1 MASDSIRFYALI
13 YVALIALATLK
24 VVFERTFDYWI
35 AVGGI
40 LVLATMKTLLI
51 VGYYQ
56 HLRWERRSLSGV
68 MALALVLFL
77 LLMVAAS
84 FSVT

>member
-1 MASDSIRFYALI
+1 MASDSIRFYGLI

-24 VVFERTFDYWI
+24 VIFERTFDYWI

-40 LVLATMKTLLI
+40 MVLATMKTLLI

-56 HLRWERRSLSGV
+56 HLRWERRSLSGL

>member
-56 HLRWERRSLSGV
+56 HLRWERRSLSGL

>member
-24 VVFERTFDYWI
+24 VVFERMFDYWI
-35 AVGGI
+35 AVGAI
-40 LVLATMKTLLI
+40 LVLASLKTLLI

>member
-1 MASDSIRFYALI
+1 MASDSLRFYGVI
-13 YVALIALATLK
+13 YVALLVAATLK

-40 LVLATMKTLLI
+40 LVLASIKTLLI
-51 VGYYQ
+51 VGYFQ
-56 HLRWERRSLSGV
+56 HLRWERRSLSGL
-68 MALALVLFL
+68 MALALTLFA

>member
-1 MASDSIRFYALI
+1 MASDSLRFYGVI
-13 YVALIALATLK
+13 YVALLVAATLK

-35 AVGGI
+35 AVGSI
-40 LVLATMKTLLI
+40 LVLASIKTLLI
-51 VGYYQ
+51 VGYFQ
-56 HLRWERRSLSGV
+56 HLRWERRSLSGL
-68 MALALVLFL
+68 MALALTLFA

>member
-1 MASDSIRFYALI
+1 MATDSLRFYGLI
-13 YVALIALATLK
+13 YVALLVAATLK
-24 VVFERTFDYWI
+24 VAFERTLGYWV

-40 LVLATMKTLLI
+40 LVLASIKTLLI
-51 VGYYQ
+51 VGYFQ
-56 HLRWERRSLSGV
+56 HLKWERRSLSGL
-68 MALALVLFL
+68 MALALALFV

>member
-1 MASDSIRFYALI
+1 MASDSIRFYGLI
-13 YVALIALATLK
+13 YVALVALATLK
-24 VVFERTFDYWI
+24 VVFQRTFDYWT

-40 LVLATMKTLLI
+40 LVLASIKTLLI
-51 VGYYQ
+51 VAYYQ
-56 HLRWERRSLSGV
+56 HLRWERRSLTGL
-68 MALALVLFL
+68 MALALALFV

>member
-1 MASDSIRFYALI
+1 MASDSIRFYGLI
-13 YVALIALATLK
+13 YVALMVLAALS
-24 VVFERTFDYWI
+24 VVLERTLDYWT

-40 LVLATMKTLLI
+40 LLFSTLKTLLI

-56 HLRWERRSLSGV
+56 HLRWERRSLTGL
-68 MALALVLFL
+68 MALALLLFV